1 MPAESK
7 PRESRLPR
15 SLKLLGV
22 AALFAVSAALSAV
35 IIALA
40 TGLIGR
46 VLMPKLP
53 HGGL

>member
-1 MPAESK
+1 MPAESQ
-7 PRESRLPR
+7 PRESLLLQ

-22 AALFAVSAALSAV
+22 AALFAVCAAFSAV
-35 IIALA
+35 IIGLA